1 MSKQIT
7 RQPTK
12 QQKRRDRRDEE
23 RRREEERLRRH
34 RNRGIIWGAT
44 IAALVLVIAGTA
56 FAVVRIHGS
65 GSSATLRTP
74 TTIYAPYPEIDNN
87 VECDAGEQLTYHI
100 HSYLVIYIN
109 GKQSLLP
116 ANTGIAS
123 DGTCYYWLHTHDTT
137 GVIHEESPDSRVFI
151 LGNFFDEWE
160 QVFSQ
165 LGYPSQLDLSSG
177 WTVYVNGSLYKGSF
191 RNIPLNAHTIITMA
205 YNSPGVKPVTSYNW
219 NGL

>member
-7 RQPTK
+7 RQPSK
-12 QQKRRDRRDEE
+12 QQRRRDRREDD
-23 RRREEERLRRH
+23 RRREEERLRKKRT
-34 RNRGIIWGAT
+34 NRIILGSV
-44 IAALVLVIAGTA
+44 IAAIVLIIAGSAFVFARNNMKSGTA
-56 FAVVRIHGS
+56 SLH
-65 GSSATLRTP
+65 TP
-74 TTIYAPYPEIDNN
+74 TTIFAAYPEIDNN
-87 VECDAGEQLTYHI
+87 VECDAGEQLAYHI

-123 DGTCYYWLHTHDTT
+123 DGTCYYWLHTHDSS
-137 GVIHEESPDSRVFI
+137 GVIHEESPDSRTFI

-160 QVFSQ
+160 QVFSS
-165 LGYPSQLDLSSG
+165 LGYPSQLDASTG
-177 WTVYVNGSLYKGSF
+177 WTVYVNGSLYKGNF
-191 RNIPLNAHTIITMA
+191 RNIPLKAHTIITMA

>member
-12 QQKRRDRRDEE
+12 QQRRRDRREE
-23 RRREEERLRRH
+23 DRRREEERLRKK
-34 RNRGIIWGAT
+34 RNNRIIWISSI
-44 IAALVLVIAGTA
+44 IAIILVIAGTA
-56 FAVVRIHGS
+56 FAIAHNNSTTGS
-65 GSSATLRTP
+65 TSLRTP
-74 TTIYAPYPEIDNN
+74 TTIFPAYPEIDNN
-87 VECDAGEQLTYHI
+87 VECDAGEQLAYHI

-123 DGTCYYWLHTHDTT
+123 DGTCYYWLHTHDTS
-137 GVIHEESPDSRVFI
+137 GVIHEESPDSRTFI

-160 QVFSQ
+160 QVFSS
-165 LGYPSQLDLSSG
+165 LGYPSQLDSTTG
-177 WTVYVNGSLYKGSF
+177 WTVWVNGQPYTGNF
-191 RNIPLNAHTIITMA
+191 RNIPLKAHTIITMA
-205 YNSPGVKPVTSYNW
+205 YNSPDVKPVTSYNW

>member
-7 RQPTK
+7 RQPSK
-12 QQKRRDRRDEE
+12 QQRRRDRREDD
-23 RRREEERLRRH
+23 RRREEERLHKKRT
-34 RNRGIIWGAT
+34 NRIILGSV
-44 IAALVLVIAGTA
+44 IAAIVLIIAGSVFV
-56 FAVVRIHGS
+56 FARNSMKS
-65 GSSATLRTP
+65 GAASLHAP
-74 TTIYAPYPEIDNN
+74 TTIFAAYPEIDNN
-87 VECDAGEQLTYHI
+87 VECDAGEQLAYHI

-137 GVIHEESPDSRVFI
+137 GVIHEESPDSRTFI

-160 QVFSQ
+160 QVFSS
-165 LGYPSQLDLSSG
+165 LGYPSQLDASTG
-177 WTVYVNGSLYKGSF
+177 WTVYVNGNLYKGNF
-191 RNIPLNAHTIITMA
+191 RNIPLKAHTIITMA